1 MFNFNPEAQRAF
13 KRGIRFKIKMTSKD
27 AIITCST
34 IGIKL
39 IYESVQAF
47 LDYNP
52 RRGGRGGAKRVKTM
66 CLWTIVLCHLLM
78 KYCKVI

>member
-52 RRGGRGGAKRVKTM
+52 RRGGGGRGGGKKG
-66 CLWTIVLCHLLM
+66 
-78 KYCKVI
+78 